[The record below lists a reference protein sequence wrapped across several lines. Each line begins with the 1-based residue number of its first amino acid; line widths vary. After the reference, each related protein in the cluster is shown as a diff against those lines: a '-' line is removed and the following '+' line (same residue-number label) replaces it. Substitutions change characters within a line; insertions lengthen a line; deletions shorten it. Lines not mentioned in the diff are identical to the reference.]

1 MSVQYLAEA
10 SQKFTCPVFTLVAPA
25 ITVAV
30 SVTTLPEATVV
41 TEPPPELTA
50 RVVVVAP
57 PPAQACGATAKK
69 NNKNAKKTDRRK
81 ETLGF
86 IDTVVPLSRLNHAPA
101 NFLEKEKFTTSQ
113 KSFGTRFF

>member
-1 MSVQYLAEA
+1 MVKVCE
-10 SQKFTCPVFTLVAPA
+10 PA
-25 ITVAV
+25 YV
-30 SVTTLPEATVV
+30 PEAREITGVAAAGG
-41 TEPPPELTA
+41 L
-50 RVVVVAP
+50 VAP

-69 NNKNAKKTDRRK
+69 INKNAKKTDRRK